1 MVMIFTLMIN
11 QSNIRMIRPKD
22 VTMIIVNNLAAYELH
37 NGNIYVKSDML
48 GMSIAYGLSKT
59 FNLIVIIGCQ

>member
-1 MVMIFTLMIN
+1 
-11 QSNIRMIRPKD
+11 MIRPKD